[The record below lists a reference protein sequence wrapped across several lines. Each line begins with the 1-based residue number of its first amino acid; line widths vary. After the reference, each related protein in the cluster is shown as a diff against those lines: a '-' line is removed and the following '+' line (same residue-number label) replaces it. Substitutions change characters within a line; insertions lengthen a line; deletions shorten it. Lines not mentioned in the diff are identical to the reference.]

1 MLFRSDNP
9 LVAFGLEPSILGEA
23 SMTQLKMPEPVA
35 IVACSLMD
43 ISIGW
48 NQAVPHNTKLYT
60 TKALRDVLEQAALV
74 LDGMVDEAIDDNE
87 PSAVTDYFRRKGSE
101 IRAMKEQIV

>member
-1 MLFRSDNP
+1 
-9 LVAFGLEPSILGEA
+9 
-23 SMTQLKMPEPVA
+23 MTQLKMPEPVA

-60 TKALRDVLEQAALV
+60 TKALRDVLEQAAQLCELNQFFAV
-74 LDGMVDEAIDDNE
+74 GDLHANAIRE
-87 PSAVTDYFRRKGSE
+87 
-101 IRAMKEQIV
+101 MKEQIK